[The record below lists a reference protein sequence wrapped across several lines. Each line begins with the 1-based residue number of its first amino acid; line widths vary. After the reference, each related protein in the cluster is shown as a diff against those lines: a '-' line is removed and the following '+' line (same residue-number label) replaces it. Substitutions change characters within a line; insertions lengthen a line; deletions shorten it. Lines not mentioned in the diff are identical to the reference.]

1 LSQVVERFA
10 RVKHHGHKNNQWKCF
25 GTLIYCLAISLL
37 FLLICTKSSP
47 LYPFNDWV
55 DANAYFTVGKGMM
68 NGLIPYRD
76 LFEQKGPLLFLIHG
90 LAYLISNTTF
100 LGVFVF
106 EVVAFT
112 VFLYYCHKIILL
124 FFDIKHSVVGL
135 PLIAAIVLNM
145 KAFSYGDSAEE
156 WCIPLITISLF
167 HILNYVKNKYP
178 QPIDNRLIFVI
189 GFWAGCVLWIK
200 FTLLGFWIGWVLSI
214 SILLLIN
221 KEYLCVIKSWI
232 SFLSG
237 MFLATLP
244 WLVYFGINNSIMDWL
259 ETYFYINM
267 VYYSASKSLLERLV
281 GVATE
286 IAIGF
291 GLNYL
296 FGIVF
301 IIGAL
306 FFMRK
311 NDLIDHRL
319 SRIGLLPC
327 ILFTILG
334 TYGGGTGYIYYFLIF
349 APFLVLG
356 IITIGW
362 LLTTKYNDLLTFR
375 SSAAVAL
382 FIILA
387 AWPLTIKFNHNADLL
402 GADKKELFQ
411 YQMADVINEDG
422 GTTLLN
428 YGTLDIG
435 LYTVT
440 NITPNVRFFYKP
452 NISYSR
458 FPLIMD
464 EQNRYIK
471 ERAVDYVVMVK
482 PASQDSNEMNVPGL
496 YDKYEMIMEHHTEI
510 NMNKYGLSNDY
521 TQVKYLLFRAL

>member
-1 LSQVVERFA
+1 MGISMF
-10 RVKHHGHKNNQWKCF
+10 
-25 GTLIYCLAISLL
+25 CLMLSLL
-37 FLLICTKSSP
+37 FLLICTKSSF

-100 LGVFVF
+100 IGVFVF
-106 EVVAFT
+106 EVGAFT

-124 FFDIKHSVVGL
+124 FLDIKYSVMGL

-156 WCIPLITISLF
+156 WCLPLLTISLF
-167 HILNYVKNKYP
+167 YLLNYLKNKYP
-178 QPIDNRLIFVI
+178 QPIDNRLVLAI
-189 GFWAGCVLWIK
+189 GFLAGCVLWIK
-200 FTLLGFWIGWVLSI
+200 FTLLGFWIGWVFAI
-214 SILLLIN
+214 SILLLLN

-259 ETYFYINM
+259 ETYLYINI
-267 VYYSASKSLLERLV
+267 VYYSAQLSVIERFIC
-281 GVATE
+281 
-286 IAIGF
+286 IAMETVIGF

-296 FGIVF
+296 FGTVF

-311 NDLIDHRL
+311 NDLIDYRL

-327 ILFTILG
+327 ILFAFLG
-334 TYGGGTGYIYYFLIF
+334 AYGGGTGYIYYFLIF

-375 SSAAVAL
+375 RSAVVAL
-382 FIILA
+382 LIILT
-387 AWPLTIKFNHNADLL
+387 AWPLTIKFNHNTDLL
-402 GADKKELFQ
+402 GADKRALFQ
-411 YQMADVINEDG
+411 YQMADVINEGG

-440 NITPNVRFFYKP
+440 NITPNVRFFHKP
-452 NISYSR
+452 NIRYSR

-471 ERAVDYVVMVK
+471 ERAVDYVVMVRL
-482 PASQDSNEMNVPGL
+482 ASQDSYAMSIPGL
-496 YDKYEMIMEHHTEI
+496 YDNYELIMEHHTE
-510 NMNKYGLSNDY
+510 MNLNKHGLGNDY